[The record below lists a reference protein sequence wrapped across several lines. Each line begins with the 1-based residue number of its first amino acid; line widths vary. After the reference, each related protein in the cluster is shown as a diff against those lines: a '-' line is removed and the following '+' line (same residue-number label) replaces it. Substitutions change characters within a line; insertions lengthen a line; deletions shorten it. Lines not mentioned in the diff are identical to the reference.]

1 MNAAFGRSRTFVFTF
16 IIYNSSAPSAIAI
29 LAKAEIMDEKIV
41 PSEFISEEH
50 LDNHESEIQKLFKMK
65 RRGYTHR
72 GYRRSCIVGN
82 VDWRLKID
90 EKEPW
95 KSTICELWMGKSRI
109 VKWNFLPSDFR
120 NEIDLTKVSIAKNFM
135 IIGFYGGDEFLF
147 LNLLS
152 KKLFWVGKNALDN
165 KIRYVLPTNKRGCVF
180 PMHLAQWSFGP
191 LSAWGSIEAT
201 IILTMHP
208 NLCFLVT

>member
-1 MNAAFGRSRTFVFTF
+1 
-16 IIYNSSAPSAIAI
+16 
-29 LAKAEIMDEKIV
+29 MDEKIV

-65 RRGYTHR
+65 RRGFTHR

-90 EKEPW
+90 DKEPW

-109 VKWNFLPSDFR
+109 VKWNFLPSVESGANENFR
-120 NEIDLTKVSIAKNFM
+120 NEIDPTKVSIAKNFM
-135 IIGFYGGDEFLF
+135 IIGFYSPIIGYDGDEFLF

-165 KIRYVLPTNKRGCVF
+165 KIRYVLPTNKRECVF
-180 PMHLAQWSFGP
+180 AVHLA
-191 LSAWGSIEAT
+191 
-201 IILTMHP
+201 
-208 NLCFLVT
+208 